1 MAHKYHLYFAMIFE
15 KEELDHRSRPVV
27 LHLQFCKDNIT
38 ASTTS
43 CLLKIQNLTPG
54 TASL

>member
-15 KEELDHRSRPVV
+15 KEELDHRGRLVV

-38 ASTTS
+38 ALTTF

-54 TASL
+54 TTSL

>member
-15 KEELDHRSRPVV
+15 KEELDHRGRPVV

-38 ASTTS
+38 ALTTF

-54 TASL
+54 TTSL

>member
-15 KEELDHRSRPVV
+15 KEELDHRSRPVD